1 MTLEEIGDSVGVSK
15 STVMK
20 WETGYIENM
29 RKDKIV
35 LLAKAL
41 KVSPL
46 WILGLEESGLMI
58 LR

>member
-1 MTLEEIGDSVGVSK
+1 MTLEEIGDSVGISK

-20 WETGYIENM
+20 CKTGYIENM